1 VAARR
6 TKQLT
11 AIFPN
16 RQEREKSGAAA
27 LAKRDRLQKRLD
39 RSLDFLSDLLGEL
52 SGLEV
57 NTTIVEEIAEEQSIP
72 WEIYQAI
79 YPISQ
84 SYLEQLNIHPSLRDR
99 YLNLRRQLE
108 LEYVLLLSNPHSDL
122 YNPSLAVHL
131 NRDLSLLAQ
140 PNSDWETI
148 PTRLPPPFPTEN
160 TESISAVQQ
169 LLHDYYF
176 LRVLR
181 KLGDAK
187 MALDKR
193 NQYLWQSD
201 SEELSPPYDKI
212 VGAKEI
218 TYAQT
223 LIGLDGKIVNRYC
236 QDLLTHPHKDLILAI
251 HKEGVRV
258 GEQQWRGLLEFI
270 LNIFRTEKRTKNFR
284 F

>member
-6 TKQLT
+6 TRQLT
-11 AIFPN
+11 AIFPK
-16 RQEREKSGAAA
+16 RQAREKS
-27 LAKRDRLQKRLD
+27 DSLQKRLD

-52 SGLEV
+52 SSLEV
-57 NTTIVEEIAEEQSIP
+57 NTAIVDEILVEEQLIP

-84 SYLEQLNIHPSLRDR
+84 SYLEQLNIHLSLRDR

-108 LEYVLLLSNPHSDL
+108 LEYILLLSNPHSDL
-122 YNPSLAVHL
+122 YNPSLAAHL

-160 TESISAVQQ
+160 TESISGVQQ

-193 NQYLWQSD
+193 NRYLWQSD
-201 SEELSPPYDKI
+201 SEEVSSPCDKT
-212 VGAKEI
+212 VRATEI

-223 LIGLDGKIVNRYC
+223 RIGLDGKIVNRYC
-236 QDLLTHPHKDLILAI
+236 QDLLIHPHKDLILAI
-251 HKEGVRV
+251 HKEGVRA

-270 LNIFRTEKRTKNFR
+270 LNIFQIEKRTKNFR

>member
-1 VAARR
+1 MTARR
-6 TKQLT
+6 TRQLT
-11 AIFPN
+11 AIFPK
-16 RQEREKSGAAA
+16 RQERDKSGAAA
-27 LAKRDRLQKRLD
+27 LAKRDRLQKRLE
-39 RSLDFLSDLLGEL
+39 RSLNFLSDLLGEL
-52 SGLEV
+52 SDLEV
-57 NTTIVEEIAEEQSIP
+57 NTTIVEEIVEEQVIP

-108 LEYVLLLSNPHSDL
+108 LEYILLLSNPNSDL
-122 YNPSLAVHL
+122 YNPPLAAHL
-131 NRDLSLLAQ
+131 NRNLSLLAQ
-140 PNSDWETI
+140 PNSDWEAI
-148 PTRLPPPFPTEN
+148 PTSLPQPSSAEN
-160 TESISAVQQ
+160 SEAVSAVQQ

-181 KLGDAK
+181 RLGNVK

-193 NQYLWQSD
+193 NKYLCQLES
-201 SEELSPPYDKI
+201 ELSPLHDKI
-212 VGAKEI
+212 IEVKEI

-251 HKEGVRV
+251 HKKGVRL

-270 LNIFRTEKRTKNFR
+270 LNIFQTEKRIKNS
-284 F
+284 

>member
-1 VAARR
+1 MAARR
-6 TKQLT
+6 TRQLT
-11 AIFPN
+11 AIFPE
-16 RQEREKSGAAA
+16 RQARETSN
-27 LAKRDRLQKRLD
+27 RLQKRLD
-39 RSLDFLSDLLGEL
+39 RSLDFLSDLLGGL

-57 NTTIVEEIAEEQSIP
+57 NTTIVEEIVEEQLIP

-108 LEYVLLLSNPHSDL
+108 LEYVLLLNNPRSDL

-140 PNSDWETI
+140 PNSNWEAI

-160 TESISAVQQ
+160 IESISAVQQ
-169 LLHDYYF
+169 LLNDYYF

-181 KLGDAK
+181 RLENAK

-193 NQYLWQSD
+193 NRYLWQSD
-201 SEELSPPYDKI
+201 SEEVSSFYDKT
-212 VGAKEI
+212 VSATEI
-218 TYAQT
+218 IYAQT
-223 LIGLDGKIVNRYC
+223 RIGLDGKIVNRYC

-251 HKEGVRV
+251 HKEGVRA
-258 GEQQWRGLLEFI
+258 GEQQWQGLLEFI
-270 LNIFRTEKRTKNFR
+270 LNIFRIEKRIKN
-284 F
+284 